1 MDELESR
8 EERNARDDDGNEL
21 LSRTWMKG
29 ILLYYSKHTKPIYK
43 VITVTVGPMGPV
55 FHPFNS

>member
-29 ILLYYSKHTKPIYK
+29 ILLYYYKHIKPIYK
-43 VITVTVGPMGPV
+43 VITVC
-55 FHPFNS
+55 FLH